1 MILHKTTW
9 SFMLCWHLGAALKTV
24 AHSRHLLCTAVSLRD
39 DFRAYLPELLPRFI
53 GLFAEAERSGNY
65 DQVPVPAHS
74 PSSPSPVPSR
84 CFVLASVWSQ
94 IARSLLACFKQFVY
108 KLGDNV
114 PESAQCGWHGL
125 KLWVCGHQCM
135 LLCLLGS
142 IN

>member
-1 MILHKTTW
+1 
-9 SFMLCWHLGAALKTV
+9 MLCWHLGAALKTV

-84 CFVLASVWSQ
+84 CFVLFGLRLRGRCLPASS
-94 IARSLLACFKQFVY
+94 SL
-108 KLGDNV
+108 
-114 PESAQCGWHGL
+114 
-125 KLWVCGHQCM
+125 
-135 LLCLLGS
+135 S
-142 IN
+142 INLEIVYLNRHSADVTV